1 MSDRYGISFKNTLSC
16 VLSQVDDQKRNKEF
30 PCAILFRFSSNDL
43 PNLQEQASE
52 LEILL
57 EQWHNLIVSL

>member
-1 MSDRYGISFKNTLSC
+1 MSDRYGISFKNTLSSI
-16 VLSQVDDQKRNKEF
+16 LSQVDDQKRNKEF
-30 PCAILFRFSSNDL
+30 PSAILFRFSSNDL
-43 PNLQEQASE
+43 PNLQEQKSE

>member
-1 MSDRYGISFKNTLSC
+1 MSDRYGVSFKNTLSS

-30 PCAILFRFSSNDL
+30 PYAILFRFSSNDL
-43 PNLQEQASE
+43 SNLQEQASE

-57 EQWHNLIVSL
+57 EQ